1 MSFFYRYVRYVNWGI
16 FDKRSPKK
24 CQKWQKWPKNPF
36 FDRFLAFFDPF
47 LDPLIFTETSTLGRK
62 MAPKSD
68 TKMVKK
74 RHFLMIFWS
83 DFGKFWVPERLPEG
97 FRHKF
102 RLCLGGS
109 GAPEPGAFQKGSFL
123 GSKKVIFGHF
133 WPFLP
138 FGKVALRRPRGKP
151 ERPRKKNQGK
161 GAVS

>member
-1 MSFFYRYVRYVNWGI
+1 
-16 FDKRSPKK
+16 
-24 CQKWQKWPKNPF
+24 
-36 FDRFLAFFDPF
+36 
-47 LDPLIFTETSTLGRK
+47 
-62 MAPKSD
+62 
-68 TKMVKK
+68 
-74 RHFLMIFWS
+74 MIFGS

-109 GAPEPGAFQKGSFL
+109 GAREPGAFQKGSFL